1 MSNFVIGEEVWLLRN
16 RRPFVRSTKDHL
28 AQQFGCINLCIYRGK
43 DGYTNM
49 VQYIIDGKLG
59 MTSSIG
65 SSEGLLFKT
74 LEDLKTHLINGMK
87 VEIQEYQKK
96 IDSIND
102 DIDYVTSLKDIGED
116 RENKLNLLGV

>member
-1 MSNFVIGEEVWLLRN
+1 MSDFVIGEEVWMLRN
-16 RRPFVRSTKDHL
+16 RRPVRSTNE
-28 AQQFGCINLCIYRGK
+28 CINLCIYRGK

-74 LEDLKTHLINGMK
+74 LEDLKTHLINDLK
-87 VEIQEYQKK
+87 IEIFDYQRK
-96 IDSIND
+96 IDFINV
-102 DIDYVTSLKDIGED
+102 DIDYVQSLKDIGED
-116 RENKLNLLGV
+116 RENKLNELGI

>member
-1 MSNFVIGEEVWLLRN
+1 MSDFVIGEEVWMLRN
-16 RRPFVRSTKDHL
+16 RRPVRSTNE
-28 AQQFGCINLCIYRGK
+28 CINLCIYRGK

-74 LEDLKTHLINGMK
+74 LEELKTYLINQMK
-87 VEIQEYQKK
+87 VDRNFYQNK

-102 DIDYVTSLKDIGED
+102 DIYYVQSLKDIGED
-116 RENKLNLLGV
+116 REKKLNELGV

>member
-1 MSNFVIGEEVWLLRN
+1 MSDFVIGEEVWLLRN
-16 RRPFVRSTKDHL
+16 RRPFVRSTKE
-28 AQQFGCINLCIYRGK
+28 CINLCIYRGK

-74 LEDLKTHLINGMK
+74 LEDLKTHLINDLK
-87 VEIQEYQKK
+87 IEIFDYQRK
-96 IDSIND
+96 IDFINV
-102 DIDYVTSLKDIGED
+102 DIDYITSLKDVKED
-116 RENKLNLLGV
+116 RENKLNELGI

>member
-1 MSNFVIGEEVWLLRN
+1 MIDFVIGEEVWLLRN
-16 RRPFVRSTKDHL
+16 RRPFVRSTRE
-28 AQQFGCINLCIYRGK
+28 CINLCIYRGK
-43 DGYTNM
+43 TPYSDCGTNM

-74 LEDLKTHLINGMK
+74 LEELKTHLINVLK
-87 VEIQEYQKK
+87 LEIQECQKK

-102 DIDYVTSLKDIGED
+102 DIDYVQSLKDIGED
-116 RENKLNLLGV
+116 RENKLNELGI

>member
-1 MSNFVIGEEVWLLRN
+1 MIDFVIGEEVWLLRN
-16 RRPFVRSTKDHL
+16 RRPFVRSTNE
-28 AQQFGCINLCIYRGK
+28 CINLCIYRGK
-43 DGYTNM
+43 NGYTNM
-49 VQYIIDGKLG
+49 VQYIINGKLG

-74 LEDLKTHLINGMK
+74 LEELKTHLINVLK

-102 DIDYVTSLKDIGED
+102 NIDYITSLKDIGED
-116 RENKLNLLGV
+116 RENKLNELSI

>member
-1 MSNFVIGEEVWLLRN
+1 VSDFVIGEEVWLLRN
-16 RRPFVRSTKDHL
+16 RRPFVRSTKE
-28 AQQFGCINLCIYRGK
+28 CINLCIYRGK

-74 LEDLKTHLINGMK
+74 LEDLKTHLINDLK
-87 VEIQEYQKK
+87 IEIFDYQRK
-96 IDSIND
+96 IDFINV
-102 DIDYVTSLKDIGED
+102 DIDYITSLKDVKED
-116 RENKLNLLGV
+116 RENKLNELGI

>member
-1 MSNFVIGEEVWLLRN
+1 M
-16 RRPFVRSTKDHL
+16 RSTNE
-28 AQQFGCINLCIYRGK
+28 CINLCIYRGK
-43 DGYTNM
+43 DGGTNR

-74 LEDLKTHLINGMK
+74 LEELKTHLINQMK
-87 VEIQEYQKK
+87 VDINFYQNK

-102 DIDYVTSLKDIGED
+102 DIDYVQSLKDVKED
-116 RENKLNLLGV
+116 RENKLNELGI

>member
-1 MSNFVIGEEVWLLRN
+1 MSDFVIGEELWLLRN
-16 RRPFVRSTKDHL
+16 RRPFVRSTKE
-28 AQQFGCINLCIYRGK
+28 CINLCIYRGK
-43 DGYTNM
+43 NGGTNM

-74 LEDLKTHLINGMK
+74 LEDLKTHLINDLK
-87 VEIQEYQKK
+87 IEIFDYQRK

-102 DIDYVTSLKDIGED
+102 DIDYVQSLKDIGED
-116 RENKLNLLGV
+116 RENKLNELGI

>member
-1 MSNFVIGEEVWLLRN
+1 
-16 RRPFVRSTKDHL
+16 
-28 AQQFGCINLCIYRGK
+28 
-43 DGYTNM
+43 M

-96 IDSIND
+96 IDYIND